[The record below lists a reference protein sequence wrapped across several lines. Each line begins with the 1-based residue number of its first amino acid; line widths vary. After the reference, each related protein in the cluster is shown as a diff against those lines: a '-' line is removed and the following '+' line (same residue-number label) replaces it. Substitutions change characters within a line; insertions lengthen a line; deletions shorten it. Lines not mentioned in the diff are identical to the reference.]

1 MNELMRRRLVGLS
14 KKVNS
19 GVMDKARVCQQQTI
33 KNKVKCTGIGLHS
46 GQPVQITLRPA
57 DADTGILFKRTDL
70 ERKGPPGSEWVLAR
84 FDQVGDTSLGT
95 SLINKYGNTIG
106 TVEHLMA
113 AFKGCGVDNVI
124 VELDG
129 PEVPIMDGSAGPFV
143 FLIECAGIRELSKSR
158 QFLKIKRPI
167 SIDEEDRHV
176 SLSPADQFH
185 VDFEIDFN
193 DAVVKSQTLS
203 FAFTEESFKSLVSR
217 ARTFGFYEEK
227 EKLHSMGLGQGASLE
242 NTIVIDGDRIL
253 NEDGLRFDDEFV
265 RHKVLDAVGDLH
277 LAGAPI
283 LGRFLAKKSGHALT
297 NRLLRKL
304 FDAEDAWEFVDYD
317 DAFGWNDRTIGQE
330 DASENDRQVAFA

>member
-1 MNELMRRRLVGLS
+1 MRRRLVGHS
-14 KKVNS
+14 KRVNS

-33 KNKVKCTGIGLHS
+33 KNKVKCTGVGLHS
-46 GQPVQITLRPA
+46 GQPVQMTLKPA
-57 DADTGILFKRTDL
+57 DADTGILFKRKDL

-95 SLINKYGNTIG
+95 SLINKHGNTIG

-113 AFKGCGVDNVI
+113 ALKGCGVDNVI

-129 PEVPIMDGSAGPFV
+129 AEVPIMDGSSGPFV
-143 FLIECAGIRELSKSR
+143 FLIECAGVRELPKSR
-158 QFLKIKRPI
+158 QFIKIKRPI
-167 SIDEEDRHV
+167 SIDDGDRHV
-176 SLSPADQFH
+176 SFHPADQFQ

-193 DAVVKSQTLS
+193 DAVVRSQNLS

-227 EKLHSMGLGQGASLE
+227 EKLHAMGLGQGASLE

-265 RHKVLDAVGDLH
+265 RHKILDAIGDLH

-297 NRLLRKL
+297 NQLLRKL
-304 FDAEDAWEFVDYD
+304 FDSEDAWEFVDYNNMSSWTD
-317 DAFGWNDRTIGQE
+317 RVFGQDE
-330 DASENDRQVAFA
+330 ASENDRQVAFA